1 MSSGIMEPGTQE
13 GSSPVV
19 RIWRGWTEA
28 ARSAEYAAYM
38 RETALPGYAGVPGN
52 IGVLM
57 LRRDLADPPW
67 TEFTMVTVWRSLEDV
82 RAFAGD
88 DVGRAVFFP
97 RDDDLLVER
106 QWRVEHHE
114 VYGAT
119 ADPLGAAAL
128 GLWEPAGEA
137 RPA

>member
-1 MSSGIMEPGTQE
+1 MSPGVVEPGTRD
-13 GSSPVV
+13 GSSRVV

-28 ARSAEYAAYM
+28 ERSAEYAAYM

-52 IGVLM
+52 LGVLM
-57 LRRDLADPPW
+57 LRRDLAERSW
-67 TEFTMVTVWRSLEDV
+67 TEFTMVTVWDSIDDV

-97 RDDDLLVER
+97 RDDELLVDR

-119 ADPLGAAAL
+119 ANPLGAAAL
-128 GLWEPAGEA
+128 DLWGQAEES